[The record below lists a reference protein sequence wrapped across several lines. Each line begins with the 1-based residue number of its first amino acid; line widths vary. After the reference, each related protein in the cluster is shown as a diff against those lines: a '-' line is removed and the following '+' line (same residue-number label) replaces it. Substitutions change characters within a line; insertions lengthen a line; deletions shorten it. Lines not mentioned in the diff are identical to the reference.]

1 MDCTGRIQNITK
13 DWKTGQLQVT
23 FTINE
28 ASAINDI
35 EEIKDIEKLSICA
48 KKYRQKRSLNANAYA
63 WVLISKI
70 AEKVDSS
77 QEEVYEEMLQRYGCF
92 YQDEEGYITITVKAE
107 VDMSKIE
114 GHWKFLKTNG
124 KFTSYLMIKGT
135 SEYDTLEMSK
145 FIDGVVYEAKQM
157 GIETLPP
164 AELQRMVSQWQRD

>member
-23 FTINE
+23 FSINE

-48 KKYRQKRSLNANAYA
+48 KKYRQKRSLDANAYA
-63 WVLISKI
+63 WVIISKI
-70 AEKVDSS
+70 AEKVESS
-77 QEEVYEEMLQRYGCF
+77 KEDVYEEMLQRYGCF

-145 FIDGVVYEAKQM
+145 FIDGVVYEAKQL
-157 GIETLPP
+157 GIETLSP
-164 AELQRMVSQWQRD
+164 AELERMVSQWQRD